1 MKIGAMIFATDQTI
15 KVSRLAVELEARGYE
30 SLWIPEKTHLP
41 TSRRTPWPGGELPEW
56 YKRTSDPLTS
66 LAAAAA
72 VTTTL
77 RLGTGVLL
85 VPLYDPVILAKA
97 IATLDFLADG
107 RFEFGVGYGWNHE
120 EYATHGVTLGD
131 APDIMRDKIALMS
144 ELWCNDVG
152 AYEGSHAHVE
162 PCWSWPKPVQQ
173 PRPPIHIG
181 ARATKAVFA
190 DIAAYGDGWLPIA
203 GYGDV
208 ISHIPKLR
216 RAFEVVDRSPEQALV
231 SVYHAPADLAI
242 LEQYREA
249 GVDRA
254 VLSLDAVAE
263 DDVLRQLDTQTAIVS
278 AFTN

>member
-1 MKIGAMIFATDQTI
+1 MR
-15 KVSRLAVELEARGYE
+15 SCSEAR
-30 SLWIPEKTHLP
+30 
-41 TSRRTPWPGGELPEW
+41 
-56 YKRTSDPLTS
+56 
-66 LAAAAA
+66 
-72 VTTTL
+72 
-77 RLGTGVLL
+77 
-85 VPLYDPVILAKA
+85 
-97 IATLDFLADG
+97 
-107 RFEFGVGYGWNHE
+107 
-120 EYATHGVTLGD
+120 
-131 APDIMRDKIALMS
+131 
-144 ELWCNDVG
+144 CNDVG
-152 AYEGSHAHVE
+152 AYAGTHAHVE

-249 GVDRA
+249 GVNRA
-254 VLSLDAVAE
+254 VLSLDAVDE
-263 DDVLRQLDTQTAIVS
+263 DDVLRQLDAQTASVS
-278 AFTN
+278 AFMN